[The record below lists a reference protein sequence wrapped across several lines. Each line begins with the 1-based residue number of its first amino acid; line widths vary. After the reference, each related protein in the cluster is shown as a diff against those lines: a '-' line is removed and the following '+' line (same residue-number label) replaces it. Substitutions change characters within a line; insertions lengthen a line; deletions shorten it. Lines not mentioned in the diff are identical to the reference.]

1 MNTETK
7 PVSPSIESN
16 DESIHNLT
24 RADSSRQSG
33 LTDLPEEKINLMAES
48 LLFELRKA
56 MGVSQTGSLSAIT
69 EYLFG
74 RSVRRFSALALGLDR
89 VIEQH
94 GTAAGARWLLPN
106 FVVDHGAQGLENI
119 PADGPLLIAANH
131 PASYD
136 GMVISAYI
144 YRPDYKIIIGQD
156 PPYEHLPALS
166 EHAIFSPPP
175 KETQGRMLT
184 VRKSIQHL
192 REGGSLLIFPRG
204 TIEPDPAFM
213 PRPDAEFNCWSRSLE
228 LFLRN
233 VPHLRVLVT
242 MVSGVIAQACMR
254 HPITWF
260 RKERRDRQRLAF
272 MYQMLRQAISGKEL
286 FGLKPQ
292 VTFGEVLSGMN
303 PQSILSEV
311 ERAARQTL
319 VLHMAQPGL
328 QARGSSFQGAG

>member
-1 MNTETK
+1 MKMETK
-7 PVSPSIESN
+7 PVSPSIELKE
-16 DESIHNLT
+16 DSIQKMTGIH
-24 RADSSRQSG
+24 SSDQPVV
-33 LTDLPEEKINLMAES
+33 TDLPEENIQQMTES
-48 LLFELRKA
+48 LLFQLRKA
-56 MGVSQTGSLSAIT
+56 MGVPQTGSLSALIQ
-69 EYLFG
+69 YMFG

-89 VIEQH
+89 VIGQH

-106 FVVDHGAQGLENI
+106 FVVDHSAQGIENI
-119 PADGPLLIAANH
+119 PNEGPLLIAANH

-136 GMVISAYI
+136 GMVISAYV
-144 YRPDYKIIIGQD
+144 YRPDYEIIIGQD
-156 PPYEHLPALS
+156 PPYDYLPALG

-175 KETQGRMLT
+175 MDTHGRMQT

-213 PRPDAEFNCWSRSLE
+213 PAPEAEFNCWSRSLE

-242 MVSGVIAQACMR
+242 IVSGVIAQACMR

-272 MYQMLRQAISGKEL
+272 MYQMLRQAISGREL

-292 VTFGEVLSGMN
+292 VTFGEVLSSVN
-303 PQSILSEV
+303 PQSILTEV
-311 ERAARQTL
+311 ERAARRTL
-319 VLHMAQPGL
+319 DMHMSHPGL
-328 QARGSSFQGAG
+328 QAGGSGLQGVR

>member
-1 MNTETK
+1 MTG
-7 PVSPSIESN
+7 IHSN
-16 DESIHNLT
+16 G
-24 RADSSRQSG
+24 QSV
-33 LTDLPEEKINLMAES
+33 LTDVPEEKIQQMAES
-48 LLFELRKA
+48 LFFELRKA
-56 MGVSQTGSLSAIT
+56 MGVAQTGSLAALIQSLAS
-69 EYLFG
+69 

-106 FVVDHGAQGLENI
+106 FVVDHSAQGIENI
-119 PADGPLLIAANH
+119 PEDGPLLIAANH

-156 PPYEHLPALS
+156 PPYDYLPALG

-175 KETQGRMLT
+175 MDTHGRMQT

-192 REGGSLLIFPRG
+192 REGGALLIFPRG

-213 PRPDAEFNCWSRSLE
+213 PAPDAEFDCWSRSLE

-272 MYQMLRQAISGKEL
+272 MYQMLRQAISGREL

-303 PQSILSEV
+303 PQSILTEI

-319 VLHMAQPGL
+319 ALHMAQPGL
-328 QARGSSFQGAG
+328 QARGSSFQ

>member
-1 MNTETK
+1 MTEC
-7 PVSPSIESN
+7 
-16 DESIHNLT
+16 
-24 RADSSRQSG
+24 
-33 LTDLPEEKINLMAES
+33 

-56 MGVSQTGSLSAIT
+56 MGVNQKGSLSSLIQ
-69 EYLFG
+69 YLFG

-106 FVVDHGAQGLENI
+106 FVVDHSAQGIENI
-119 PADGPLLIAANH
+119 PEEGPLLIAANH
-131 PASYD
+131 PAAYD
-136 GMVISAYI
+136 GMVISAYV
-144 YRPDYKIIIGQD
+144 YRPDYKIVIGQD

-175 KETQGRMLT
+175 KDTQGRMLT

-192 REGGSLLIFPRG
+192 REGGALLIFPRG

-213 PRPDAEFNCWSRSLE
+213 QEPEAEFNRWSRSLE

-233 VPHLRVLVT
+233 VPRLRVLVT

-260 RKERRDRQRLAF
+260 RKERADRQRLAF
-272 MYQMLRQAISGKEL
+272 MYQMLRQAISGREL
-286 FGLKPQ
+286 FGLRPQ
-292 VTFGEVLSGMN
+292 VTFGEVLSSVN
-303 PQSILSEV
+303 PQSILTEV
-311 ERAARQTL
+311 ERAARETL
-319 VLHMAQPGL
+319 NLHMSQPGL
-328 QARGSSFQGAG
+328 RAGGSVFQRVR